1 MTITRRSVSALPFVL
16 AFGLAFGPALIDAA
30 SAADIPVKAPALAAA
45 PIVDWSGVY
54 AGVHAGYGGGMTDW
68 NNEGF
73 NYPAAGF
80 LGGGQIGINKQ
91 IASLVFG
98 LELEGSWASISGTQ
112 PLTTGSMGFFFLGT
126 LDDKPKSR
134 LDGMVT
140 LAGRA
145 GLAADRWFVFAK
157 GGLAGVWQTHSLDRT
172 LNDAFGFTMTNN
184 VSGRDFRIAP
194 LIGLGAEYALDAH
207 WSLKAEYDYLHLSTK
222 TVPLSGAATF
232 NGVPAPGFV
241 LNETITQDA
250 IHLIKVGANYRLGP
264 VAVDPVYPP
273 VKAVPGTN
281 WTGAFLGVQGG
292 YGFGR
297 LDRSTFADPTV
308 PGSGTYDMKGWLGGV
323 DGGVNVQSGAFVFG
337 VEGEWMWTG
346 IRGGQN
352 FTGFD
357 PGFNGNVATSLTST
371 IDWLAIA
378 SAKAGFVVGDRL
390 LVYGKGGVAIASE
403 RHSNNSVET
412 FQAQPDVFSIA
423 TTGRAVHTGVAIGAG
438 AEYALG
444 GNWSIKGEYDYIKM
458 LPQRHTATGVLT
470 LAGPFPD
477 QGNIAPGFDQVRQDL
492 HLFKL
497 GVNYH
502 FNPLS
507 GAVTARY

>member
-1 MTITRRSVSALPFVL
+1 MIITRRLVSTV
-16 AFGLAFGPALIDAA
+16 AFGLALMDAA
-30 SAADIPVKAPALAAA
+30 SAADIPLKAPAFA
-45 PIVDWSGVY
+45 PVPVVDWSGVY
-54 AGVHAGYGGGMTDW
+54 VGVHTGYGGGMTDW
-68 NNEGF
+68 TGEGL

-98 LELEGSWASISGTQ
+98 VELEGSWANINGTQ
-112 PLTTGSMGFFFLGT
+112 ALTTGSTGPFFLGT
-126 LDDKPKSR
+126 LTDKANSR
-134 LDGMVT
+134 LDGMVSF
-140 LAGRA
+140 AGRA
-145 GLAADRWFVFAK
+145 GLAADSWFVFAK

-172 LNDAFGFTMTNN
+172 LSDVFGFTMVQN
-184 VSGRDFRIAP
+184 VSGREFRTAP
-194 LIGLGAEYALDAH
+194 MIGLGAEYALDAH
-207 WSLKAEYDYLHLSTK
+207 WSVKAEYDYLRLNTK
-222 TVPLSGAATF
+222 TVPLSGPATF
-232 NGVPAPGFV
+232 GGVAVPAFT
-241 LNETITQDA
+241 LNEQISQDA
-250 IHLIKVGANYRLGP
+250 VHLIKVGANYRLGP
-264 VAVDPVYPP
+264 VAVDPAYPP
-273 VKAVPGTN
+273 VRPVPGTN

-297 LDRSTFADPTV
+297 MERSTFVDPAF
-308 PGSGTYDMKGWLGGV
+308 PGSGTFDMKGWLGGV
-323 DGGVNVQSGAFVFG
+323 DGGVNVQSGVFVFG

-346 IRGGQN
+346 IRGSQT

-357 PGFNGNVATSLTST
+357 PGFGGNTVTNLNSA

-403 RHSNNSVET
+403 RHSANGIET
-412 FQAQPDVFSIA
+412 FAAQPDVFSLT
-423 TTGRAVHTGVAIGAG
+423 TTGRAIHTGVAIGAG

-444 GNWSIKGEYDYIKM
+444 GNWSIKGEYDYIRM
-458 LPQRHTATGVLT
+458 FEQQHTPSGVLT
-470 LAGPFPD
+470 LTGAGGVITD
-477 QGNIAPGFDQVRQDL
+477 QGTIAPGFDRVRQDL

-502 FNPLS
+502 FNPLP